1 MTTLASKQMTTTNY
15 LEIFT
20 DDIIEAI
27 LEQATNNL
35 EKSIEELI
43 NKKTRTN

>member
-1 MTTLASKQMTTTNY
+1 MTTLTSVQMTTTNY

-27 LEQATNNL
+27 LEQATNNF
-35 EKSIEELI
+35 EK
-43 NKKTRTN
+43 NY